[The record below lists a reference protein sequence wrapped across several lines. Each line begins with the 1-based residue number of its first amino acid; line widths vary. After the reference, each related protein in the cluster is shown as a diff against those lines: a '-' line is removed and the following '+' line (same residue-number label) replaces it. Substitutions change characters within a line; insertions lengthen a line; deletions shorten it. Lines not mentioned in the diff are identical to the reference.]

1 MYRCTLGA
9 FVQKYSVKSVE
20 PLHRQTLTF
29 DAAVIIQYTSLGHS
43 DVNQMSAG
51 CSASAVQASR
61 TPPSSVPARRAAA
74 AAAAA
79 ATVVGNVGVVNLNG
93 VDTEDNFSFSPA
105 CRDTC
110 TKQK

>member
-1 MYRCTLGA
+1 
-9 FVQKYSVKSVE
+9 
-20 PLHRQTLTF
+20 
-29 DAAVIIQYTSLGHS
+29 
-43 DVNQMSAG
+43 MSAG
-51 CSASAVQASR
+51 CSASVVQASR

-79 ATVVGNVGVVNLNG
+79 ATVVGKVGVVNLNG

-110 TKQK
+110 IYF